1 VSSSDES
8 VTTAVWSTQAGR
20 PSKRVLLVMSQ
31 SGVFTRELPI
41 EGELSIGRGIECDL
55 RIEDIKASR
64 KHALVRIG
72 ERCTIEDAGSTNGTR
87 LGDRTLAPH
96 QPVDLRPG
104 EMVSIGSTVI
114 VLQSAAE
121 HAPLRLWSAA
131 AFDERF
137 EAERQR
143 AAAKGTTFALLS
155 LSIGEASTAL
165 ASTSSTSRI
174 SDDASR
180 AQIIEQAF
188 RECLRPADVVGSTAP
203 GRFSI
208 LLPATSPDEA
218 LAIAALLRR
227 YLRERGVGQ
236 SLTLSCLPRDGDSRA
251 AVGDSAQVVEEEDEA
266 PKSIA
271 LEAPLEG
278 KLTPMLERIAGGE
291 INVLILGETGVGKE
305 VLARTIHLRSPRG
318 PKSLVCINCAA
329 LSETL
334 LESELFGHEKGA
346 FTGATNA
353 KQGLLESADGG
364 TIFLDEVGEMPLS
377 LQAKLLRVLEQ
388 REVLRVGSL
397 RPRAIDVR
405 FLAATNRDLEG
416 EVASGRFRQDLY
428 FRLNGVSV
436 VVPPLRERTDEIAP
450 LARAFVK
457 QISGRSRRATV
468 PTIAPQVNDL
478 LRRYPWPGNVR
489 ELRNMME
496 RAVLLTPGDVITPE
510 SFPSEMMVAPVV
522 ALRSPANASAASRA
536 TIPPGKTATDMG
548 IVGVTVKAGD
558 ALREAVE
565 IATGDERER
574 IIAALDAAHGNQ
586 TVAAKMLGIS
596 RRTLVTRLGEY
607 DLPRPRKKT

>member
-1 VSSSDES
+1 M
-8 VTTAVWSTQAGR
+8 TTAVWSTQSGAAA
-20 PSKRVLLVMSQ
+20 KRVLLVMSQ
-31 SGVFTRELPI
+31 SGVFTRELPSQ
-41 EGELSIGRGIECDL
+41 GEIAIGRGVECEL

-64 KHALVRIG
+64 KHAIVRVG

-87 LGDRTLAPH
+87 LGDRVLAPRE
-96 QPVDLRPG
+96 PVDLRPG
-104 EMVSIGSTVI
+104 EMVSIGTTVI

-121 HAPLRLWSAA
+121 HAPLRLWSASA
-131 AFDERF
+131 LDERV
-137 EAERQR
+137 EAERTR
-143 AAAKGTTFALLS
+143 ASAKGTTFAILHLE
-155 LSIGEASTAL
+155 IAGTAIAL
-165 ASTSSTSRI
+165 AATSNGARVA
-174 SDDASR
+174 DEAAR

-188 RECLRPADVVGSTAP
+188 RECLRPSDVVGSTAP
-203 GRFSI
+203 GRFAL
-208 LLPATSPDEA
+208 LLPGTSPDEA

-227 YLRERGVGQ
+227 HLRERGVEQ
-236 SLTLSCLPRDGDSRA
+236 SLSLSCFPRDGDPNAYASRA
-251 AVGDSAQVVEEEDEA
+251 DAQVVEEEEEP
-266 PKSIA
+266 PKSVA
-271 LEAPLEG
+271 LDSPLEG
-278 KLTPMLERIAGGE
+278 RLTPMLERIAGGE

-305 VLARTIHLRSPRG
+305 VLARTIHTRSPRG
-318 PKSLVCINCAA
+318 PRSLVCINCAA

-346 FTGATNA
+346 FTGATSA
-353 KQGLLESADGG
+353 KTGLLESADGG

-377 LQAKLLRVLEQ
+377 LQAKLLRVIEQ

-416 EVASGRFRQDLY
+416 EVAAGRFRRDLY

-457 QISGRSRRATV
+457 QLAARSRRATV
-468 PTIAPQVNDL
+468 PTIAPPVNDL

-496 RAVLLTPGDVITPE
+496 RAVLLTVGDVITLE
-510 SFPSEMMVAPVV
+510 SFPSEMMVAPVI
-522 ALRSPANASAASRA
+522 ALRSPLSHAAASRV
-536 TIPPGKTATDMG
+536 TVPPAMATDTSRFS
-548 IVGVTVKAGD
+548 VPAKSGD
-558 ALREAVE
+558 VLKEAVVG
-565 IATGDERER
+565 ATAGERER

-586 TVAAKMLGIS
+586 TTAAKMLGIS

-607 DLPRPRKKT
+607 DLPRPRKKN